1 MITFEQAGSGL
12 GLTVCRGIDPRTGS
26 YCQRDHD
33 RGELA
38 DGLVHWRDRR
48 MSRASLRMFLLVAA
62 GSNPV
67 IAGTPPGWART
78 YLANRWAVWAAGQL
92 GMKLPKHLSDTDRAR
107 VKAQLVSVPTD
118 APLRKEAMRWS
129 TR

>member
-1 MITFEQAGSGL
+1 MITFEQAGEGL
-12 GLTVCRGIDPRTGS
+12 GINVCRGINPRTGA
-26 YCQRDHD
+26 YCQIDHD

-48 MSRASLRMFLLVAA
+48 MTRASLRLFLLVCSGTNPIVA
-62 GSNPV
+62 GS
-67 IAGTPPGWART
+67 TGWSRT
-78 YLANRWAVWAAGQL
+78 YLANRWVIWAAGQL
-92 GMKLPKHLSDTDRAR
+92 GYKLPKHLSDTDRAR
-107 VKAQLVSVPTD
+107 VKAQLASVPTD